1 MPWKAFGVM
10 LSLYCGISL
19 WLFSH
24 LSSLCSVWPQEHAL
38 WRQTGPQ
45 AQFPQQHP
53 LCEASRPRGQGAR
66 LRAFSK
72 SPKSSGC
79 CFVAQFCPTLCNP
92 MDCRASLSMGFSRQE
107 YWSQLPF
114 PSLGDLQPRDW
125 TYFSCIGRWILYHWA
140 TREAPPKFCSSSN

>member
-1 MPWKAFGVM
+1 METPWKAFGVT

-45 AQFPQQHP
+45 ARFPQQHP

-66 LRAFSK
+66 LRAFSE
-72 SPKSSGC
+72 SPKSSGY
-79 CFVAQFCPTLCNP
+79 CFVVQLCPTLCNP
-92 MDCRASLSMGFSRQE
+92 MDCWASLSVGFSRQE
-107 YWSQLPF
+107 YWSGL
-114 PSLGDLQPRDW
+114 PSLLKGILSTQELNL
-125 TYFSCIGRWILYHWA
+125 YLLCLLHCKQILYH
-140 TREAPPKFCSSSN
+140 